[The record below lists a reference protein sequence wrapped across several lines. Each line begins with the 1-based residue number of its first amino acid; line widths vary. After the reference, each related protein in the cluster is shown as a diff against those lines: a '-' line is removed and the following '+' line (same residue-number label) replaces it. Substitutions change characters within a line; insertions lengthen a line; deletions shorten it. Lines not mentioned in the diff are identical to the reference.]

1 MGEWGSLHGCS
12 KVFVS
17 NSFICFIFMSTNNLD
32 TKRLRVDLLK
42 QLRQEHATMCRR
54 WFEDIEVLGVYDGS
68 VVILLQEDVQLKYLE
83 RCCKKQFV
91 EAAQAITGHLLGVR
105 FVDTRE
111 LNDSPRNASSADPSA
126 SVMSGDDVFGDMLI
140 SPDYSF
146 DNFVVGP
153 GNQLAHAASIAV
165 SNKPGQAYNP
175 LFIHGGVGLGKT
187 HLLQSICQTAMRVNN
202 AMRIYYVSCNGF
214 MTQFLESVQAG
225 DMSNFRHRFRAFD
238 MLIID
243 DIHDLSNREQ
253 TQEEFFHT
261 FNTLFQSGRQ
271 VVISSDA
278 PPSEIPHLE
287 DRLISR
293 FSCGLVAG
301 IDPPGFETRVAII
314 KKKAALRHIE
324 IPDDVSNYVAAR
336 LDQNI
341 RQLEGA
347 MTKLQGLSLLDGS
360 PIDMIMAKA
369 AISEG
374 GECSGRPKHLSIQDI
389 LNAISVFYDVKLTDL
404 LSKRRTKSITM
415 PRQVGMWLAR
425 EHTRF
430 SLEEIG
436 GYFGGRDHTT
446 VMHAIK
452 TVNEKKSVS
461 RRLDQD
467 LVHLQSKLVD
477 EVS

>member
-1 MGEWGSLHGCS
+1 
-12 KVFVS
+12 
-17 NSFICFIFMSTNNLD
+17 MSTSNID
-32 TKRLRVDLLK
+32 AA
-42 QLRQEHATMCRR
+42 QLRLGLLEQLRKEHPTMCRK
-54 WFEDIEVLGVYDGS
+54 WFEDIDVLGISNGS
-68 VVILLQEDVQLKYLE
+68 IVIYLQEDVQLNYLE
-83 RCCKKQFV
+83 RQCKNQFI
-91 EAAQAITGHLLGVR
+91 EAAQLITGRLLGVC
-105 FVDTRE
+105 FVNNKEAGR
-111 LNDSPRNASSADPSA
+111 LGPSA
-126 SVMSGDDVFGDMLI
+126 QRFNPSGSVVTDDLFGDMLI

-153 GNQLAHAASIAV
+153 GNQLAHAAAIAV
-165 SNKPGQAYNP
+165 AKKPAQAYNP

-187 HLLQSICQTAMRVNN
+187 HLLQAVCQTAMQLNSS
-202 AMRIYYVSCNGF
+202 MKIYYVSCNGF
-214 MTQFLESVQAG
+214 LTQFLESVQAG
-225 DMSNFRHRFRAFD
+225 EMSDFRNKFRAFD

-271 VVISSDA
+271 VVLSSDA
-278 PPSEIPHLE
+278 PPSEIPRLK

-360 PIDMIMAKA
+360 PIDLAMAKT
-369 AISEG
+369 AISSS
-374 GECSGRPKHLSIQDI
+374 SGLKNAPKHLSIQDI
-389 LNAISVFYDVKLTDL
+389 LDAISDFYDVKLVDL
-404 LSKRRTKSITM
+404 LSKRRNKSITV

-425 EHTRF
+425 HHTRF

-452 TVNEKKSVS
+452 SVNSKKILNDQ
-461 RRLDQD
+461 LDQD
-467 LVHLQSKLVD
+467 LTKLQGRLTLDTK
-477 EVS
+477 

>member
-1 MGEWGSLHGCS
+1 
-12 KVFVS
+12 V
-17 NSFICFIFMSTNNLD
+17 STNSVN
-32 TKRLRVDLLK
+32 VK
-42 QLRQEHATMCRR
+42 QLRLDLLAQLRKEHPRMCRK
-54 WFEDIEVLGVYDGS
+54 WFEDIDVLGISNGS
-68 VVILLQEDVQLKYLE
+68 IVIYLEEDVQLNYLE
-83 RCCKKQFV
+83 RKCKNQFV
-91 EAAQAITGHLLGVR
+91 EAAQIITGHLLGVH
-105 FVDTRE
+105 FVNTRE
-111 LNDSPRNASSADPSA
+111 LDFQVTPPQPFNPSGSVIADGA
-126 SVMSGDDVFGDMLI
+126 FGDMLI

-153 GNQLAHAASIAV
+153 GNQLAHAAAIAV
-165 SNKPGQAYNP
+165 SQKPAQAYNP
-175 LFIHGGVGLGKT
+175 LFIHSGVGLGKT
-187 HLLQSICQTAMRVNN
+187 HLLQAICQTAMQSNDS
-202 AMRIYYVSCNGF
+202 MKIYYVSCNGF
-214 MTQFLESVQAG
+214 LTQFLESVQAG
-225 DMSNFRHRFRAFD
+225 EMSDFRHKFRAFD

-271 VVISSDA
+271 VVLSSDA
-278 PPSEIPHLE
+278 PPNEIPHLE

-314 KKKAALRHIE
+314 KKKAALRHID
-324 IPDDVSNYVAAR
+324 IPDEVSNYIAAR

-347 MTKLQGLSLLDGS
+347 MTKLQGLSLLDDS
-360 PIDMIMAKA
+360 PIDLAMAKTA
-369 AISEG
+369 LS
-374 GECSGRPKHLSIQDI
+374 SGSGLKDAPKHVSIQDI
-389 LNAISVFYDVKLTDL
+389 LDAISDFYDVKLIDL
-404 LSKRRTKSITM
+404 LSKRRNKSITM

-425 EHTRF
+425 RHTRF

-452 TVNEKKSVS
+452 SVDS
-461 RRLDQD
+461 KITLNDQLDQD
-467 LVHLQSKLVD
+467 LTRLQSRLSLDKD
-477 EVS
+477 

>member
-1 MGEWGSLHGCS
+1 MPP
-12 KVFVS
+12 
-17 NSFICFIFMSTNNLD
+17 NNID
-32 TKRLRVDLLK
+32 VEQLREDLLA
-42 QLRQEHATMCRR
+42 QLRNEHPTMCRR
-54 WFEDIEVLGVYDGS
+54 WFENIEVLGIVDGS
-68 VVILLQEDVQLKYLE
+68 VFIYLQELVQLNYLE
-83 RCCKKQFV
+83 RCCKGQFV
-91 EAAQAITGHLLGVR
+91 EAAQFITGHLLGVN
-105 FVDTRE
+105 FVDSRE
-111 LNDSPRNASSADPSA
+111 MRTGGSFVGALDPSGA
-126 SVMSGDDVFGDMLI
+126 VVTNDDVFGDMLI

-153 GNQLAHAASIAV
+153 GNQLAHAAAVAV
-165 SNKPGQAYNP
+165 SQKPAHAYNP

-187 HLLQSICQTAMRVNN
+187 HLLQAICQTAMRSNSS
-202 AMRIYYVSCNGF
+202 MKIYYVSCNGF
-214 MTQFLESVQAG
+214 LTQFLESVQAG
-225 DMSNFRHRFRAFD
+225 EMADFRNKFRAFD

-271 VVISSDA
+271 VVLSSDA
-278 PPSEIPHLE
+278 PPSEIPRLE
-287 DRLISR
+287 DRLTSR

-314 KKKAALRHIE
+314 KKKAALRHID

-360 PIDMIMAKA
+360 PIDMAMAKT
-369 AISEG
+369 AISG
-374 GECSGRPKHLSIQDI
+374 GSGVKNPKKHLTIQDI
-389 LNAISVFYDVKLTDL
+389 LDAISAFYDVKLVDL
-404 LSKRRTKSITM
+404 LSKRRNKSITT

-425 EHTRF
+425 RHTRF

-452 TVNEKKSVS
+452 TVNAKKSS
-461 RRLDQD
+461 SDQLDQD
-467 LVHLQSKLVD
+467 LARLQHQLTD
-477 EVS
+477 D

>member
-1 MGEWGSLHGCS
+1 
-12 KVFVS
+12 
-17 NSFICFIFMSTNNLD
+17 MSTNSVN
-32 TKRLRVDLLK
+32 VK
-42 QLRQEHATMCRR
+42 QLRLDLLAQLRKEHPRMCRK
-54 WFEDIEVLGVYDGS
+54 WFEDIDVLGISNGS
-68 VVILLQEDVQLKYLE
+68 IVIYLEEDVQLNYLE
-83 RCCKKQFV
+83 RKCKNQFV
-91 EAAQAITGHLLGVR
+91 EAAQIITGHLLGVH
-105 FVDTRE
+105 FVNTRE
-111 LNDSPRNASSADPSA
+111 LDFQVTPPQPFNPSGSVIADGA
-126 SVMSGDDVFGDMLI
+126 FGDMLI

-153 GNQLAHAASIAV
+153 GNQLAHAAAIAV
-165 SNKPGQAYNP
+165 SQKPAQAYNP
-175 LFIHGGVGLGKT
+175 LFIHSGVGLGKT
-187 HLLQSICQTAMRVNN
+187 HLLQAICQTAMQSNDS
-202 AMRIYYVSCNGF
+202 MKIYYVSCNGF
-214 MTQFLESVQAG
+214 LTQFLESVQAG
-225 DMSNFRHRFRAFD
+225 EMSDFRHRFRAFD

-261 FNTLFQSGRQ
+261 FNTLIQSGRQ
-271 VVISSDA
+271 VVLSSDA
-278 PPSEIPHLE
+278 PPNEIPHLE

-314 KKKAALRHIE
+314 KKKAALRHID
-324 IPDDVSNYVAAR
+324 IPDEVSNYIAAR

-360 PIDMIMAKA
+360 PIDLAMAKTA
-369 AISEG
+369 LS
-374 GECSGRPKHLSIQDI
+374 SGSGLKDAPKHVSIQDI
-389 LNAISVFYDVKLTDL
+389 LDAISDFYDVKLIDL

-425 EHTRF
+425 RHTRF

-452 TVNEKKSVS
+452 SVDS
-461 RRLDQD
+461 KITLNDQLDQD
-467 LVHLQSKLVD
+467 LTRLQSRLSLDKD
-477 EVS
+477 

>member
-1 MGEWGSLHGCS
+1 
-12 KVFVS
+12 
-17 NSFICFIFMSTNNLD
+17 
-32 TKRLRVDLLK
+32 
-42 QLRQEHATMCRR
+42 MCRK
-54 WFEDIEVLGVYDGS
+54 WFEDIDVLGISNGS
-68 VVILLQEDVQLKYLE
+68 IVIYLEEDVQLNYLE
-83 RCCKKQFV
+83 RKCKNQFV
-91 EAAQAITGHLLGVR
+91 EAAQIITGHLLGVH
-105 FVDTRE
+105 FVNTRE
-111 LNDSPRNASSADPSA
+111 LDFQVTSPQPFNPSGYVIADGA
-126 SVMSGDDVFGDMLI
+126 FGDMLI

-146 DNFVVGP
+146 DNFIVGP
-153 GNQLAHAASIAV
+153 GNQLAHAAAIAV
-165 SNKPGQAYNP
+165 SQKPAQAYNP
-175 LFIHGGVGLGKT
+175 LFIHSGVGLGKT
-187 HLLQSICQTAMRVNN
+187 HLLQAICQTAMQSNDS
-202 AMRIYYVSCNGF
+202 MKIYYVSCNGF
-214 MTQFLESVQAG
+214 LTQFLESVQAG
-225 DMSNFRHRFRAFD
+225 EMSDFRHKFRAFD

-271 VVISSDA
+271 VVLSSDA
-278 PPSEIPHLE
+278 PPNEIPHLE

-314 KKKAALRHIE
+314 KKKAALRHID
-324 IPDDVSNYVAAR
+324 IPDEVSNYIAAR

-360 PIDMIMAKA
+360 PIDLAMAKTA
-369 AISEG
+369 LS
-374 GECSGRPKHLSIQDI
+374 SGSGLKDAPKHVSIQDI
-389 LNAISVFYDVKLTDL
+389 LDAISDFYDVKLIDL
-404 LSKRRTKSITM
+404 LSKRRNKSITM

-425 EHTRF
+425 RHTRF

-452 TVNEKKSVS
+452 SVDS
-461 RRLDQD
+461 KITLNDQLDQD
-467 LVHLQSKLVD
+467 LTRLQGRLSLDKD
-477 EVS
+477 

>member
-1 MGEWGSLHGCS
+1 MQI
-12 KVFVS
+12 S
-17 NSFICFIFMSTNNLD
+17 NVNAAQL
-32 TKRLRVDLLK
+32 RLDLLA
-42 QLRQEHATMCRR
+42 QLRKEHPRMCRK
-54 WFEDIEVLGVYDGS
+54 WFEDIEVLGISDGS
-68 VVILLQEDVQLKYLE
+68 VVIFLQEDVQLNYLE
-83 RCCKKQFV
+83 RKCKDQFV
-91 EAAQAITGHLLGVR
+91 EASQLITGRLLGVL
-105 FVDTRE
+105 FVNSKEVDFQ
-111 LNDSPRNASSADPSA
+111 NSPITPSWSG
-126 SVMSGDDVFGDMLI
+126 SVVTDDMLI

-146 DNFVVGP
+146 DNFIVGP
-153 GNQLAHAASIAV
+153 GNQLAHAAAIAV
-165 SNKPGQAYNP
+165 AKKPAKAYNP

-187 HLLQSICQTAMRVNN
+187 HLLQAICQTAMQSNSS
-202 AMRIYYVSCNGF
+202 MKIYYVSCNGF
-214 MTQFLESVQAG
+214 LTQFLESVQAG
-225 DMSNFRHRFRAFD
+225 EMSDFRHNFRAFD

-271 VVISSDA
+271 VVLSSDA

-293 FSCGLVAG
+293 FGCGLVAG

-347 MTKLQGLSLLDGS
+347 ITKLQGLALLDGS
-360 PIDMIMAKA
+360 LIDLAMAKT
-369 AISEG
+369 AIS
-374 GECSGRPKHLSIQDI
+374 SGSGLINAPKHLSIQDI
-389 LNAISVFYDVKLTDL
+389 LDVISTFYDVKLVDL
-404 LSKRRTKSITM
+404 LSKRRNKSITM

-425 EHTRF
+425 HHTRF

-436 GYFGGRDHTT
+436 GYFGESDHTT

-452 TVNEKKSVS
+452 SVNSKKTTNDQ
-461 RRLDQD
+461 LDQD
-467 LVHLQSKLVD
+467 LVRLQNQLATD
-477 EVS
+477 AE